1 MSLRARLT
9 LGYSAVLAG
18 VLLVFSAALY
28 LLLTYGLVYQLDQ
41 TLAQSAETILRT
53 SRVTTQRNLR
63 IITLPSLAFAA
74 PNVYIQVWSSNREL
88 IASSG
93 NVSSLSE
100 PLDSADLGIQQQRY
114 SEVRIASAHLRV
126 FTVPI
131 TLAGAEAGFLQV
143 GTPLTTVDRIR
154 TSLLLMLVL
163 GDTLGIVVAAALGSL
178 IAGRALR
185 PLDTVTETAL
195 QITRADD
202 LSRRLALEA
211 PAGSEVGRLILAFNE
226 TLERLED
233 LFYSQRRFLADVSH
247 ELRTPLT
254 AIRGN
259 VDLIR
264 RMGADEE
271 SLEAIQTEA
280 ERLMRLVGDLL
291 LLAQAETGNL
301 PMAHDPVDV
310 DTVLLEVFQQGRVL
324 AQDHL
329 TLTMGDWDQAEV
341 VGDRDRL
348 KQLFLNLVAN
358 AVQYT
363 PSGGRVTLSLR
374 LVGEWTHIS
383 VTDTGPGIP
392 AEEIPHLFE
401 RFYRID
407 RSRARK
413 PRTGAGLGLSIAYWI
428 AHNHG
433 GRIEVASELGKG
445 TTFSVWLPLAPK
457 ETHQP
462 AAVAA

>member
-433 GRIEVASELGKG
+433 GRIDVASELGKG

>member
-41 TLAQSAETILRT
+41 TLAQSAETILQT

-74 PNVYIQVWSSNREL
+74 PNVYIQVWSSNRQL

-93 NVSSLSE
+93 NVSSFSQ
-100 PLDSADLGIQQQRY
+100 PLDSAALGIEQQRY
-114 SEVRIASAHLRV
+114 GEVRIGSAHLRV

-131 TLAGAEAGFLQV
+131 TLAGAEAGFLQI
-143 GTPLTTVDRIR
+143 GTPLTMVDRIR
-154 TSLLLMLVL
+154 DSLLLMLVL

-178 IAGRALR
+178 MAGRALR

-280 ERLMRLVGDLL
+280 ERLIRLVGDLL

-301 PMAHDPVDV
+301 PLAHDPVDV

-329 TLTMGDWDQAEV
+329 TLAMGDWDQALV

-401 RFYRID
+401 RFYRVD

-413 PRTGAGLGLSIAYWI
+413 SRTGAGLGLSIAYWI
-428 AHNHG
+428 AHSHG
-433 GRIEVASELGKG
+433 GRIEVASEMGKG
-445 TTFSVWLPLAPK
+445 TTFSVWLPLAAK
-457 ETHQP
+457 KGHQP
-462 AAVAA
+462 AAVSA

>member
-211 PAGSEVGRLILAFNE
+211 PAGSEVGLLILAFNE

>member
-154 TSLLLMLVL
+154 ASLLLMLVL

-329 TLTMGDWDQAEV
+329 TLAMGDWDQAQV

>member
-374 LVGEWTHIS
+374 LVGEWTHNS

>member
-114 SEVRIASAHLRV
+114 SEVRVASAHLRV

-154 TSLLLMLVL
+154 ASLLLMLVL

-329 TLTMGDWDQAEV
+329 TLAMGDWDQAQV

-401 RFYRID
+401 RFYRMD

-413 PRTGAGLGLSIAYWI
+413 ARTGAGLGLSIAYWI

-457 ETHQP
+457 ETHPP
-462 AAVAA
+462 AEVAA

>member
-100 PLDSADLGIQQQRY
+100 PLDFADLGIQQQRY

-154 TSLLLMLVL
+154 ASLLLMLVL

-233 LFYSQRRFLADVSH
+233 LFYSQRQFLADVSH

-329 TLTMGDWDQAEV
+329 TLAMGDWDQAQV

>member
-329 TLTMGDWDQAEV
+329 TLAMGDWDQAQV

-457 ETHQP
+457 ETHPP

>member
-114 SEVRIASAHLRV
+114 SEVRVASAHLRV

-154 TSLLLMLVL
+154 ASLLLMLVL

-329 TLTMGDWDQAEV
+329 TLAMGDWDQAQV

-401 RFYRID
+401 RFYRMD

-457 ETHQP
+457 ETHPP
-462 AAVAA
+462 AEVAA

>member
-1 MSLRARLT
+1 
-9 LGYSAVLAG
+9 
-18 VLLVFSAALY
+18 
-28 LLLTYGLVYQLDQ
+28 
-41 TLAQSAETILRT
+41 
-53 SRVTTQRNLR
+53 
-63 IITLPSLAFAA
+63 
-74 PNVYIQVWSSNREL
+74 
-88 IASSG
+88 
-93 NVSSLSE
+93 
-100 PLDSADLGIQQQRY
+100 
-114 SEVRIASAHLRV
+114 
-126 FTVPI
+126 
-131 TLAGAEAGFLQV
+131 
-143 GTPLTTVDRIR
+143 
-154 TSLLLMLVL
+154 MLVL
-163 GDTLGIVVAAALGSL
+163 GDTLAIVVAAAGGSL
-178 IAGRALR
+178 MAGRALR
-185 PLDTVTETAL
+185 PLSAVTETAL
-195 QITRADD
+195 QITHADD
-202 LSRRLALEA
+202 LSRRIALEA

-233 LFYSQRRFLADVSH
+233 LFDSQRRFLADVSH

-310 DTVLLEVFQQGRVL
+310 DTVLLEVAQQGRVL

-329 TLTMGDWDQAEV
+329 TLAMGDWDQAQV
-341 VGDRDRL
+341 IGDRDRL

-363 PSGGRVTLSLR
+363 PGGGRVTLSLR

-392 AEEIPHLFE
+392 AKEIPHLFD
-401 RFYRID
+401 RFYRVD

-413 PRTGAGLGLSIAYWI
+413 AQTGAGLGLSIAYWI

-433 GRIEVASELGKG
+433 GRIEVASEVGKG
-445 TTFSVWLPLAPK
+445 TTFSVWLPLAPR
-457 ETHQP
+457 ERP
-462 AAVAA
+462 LGAAVST

>member
-1 MSLRARLT
+1 MSLRSRLT

-28 LLLTYGLVYQLDQ
+28 LLLTFGLVYQIDQ
-41 TLAQSAETILRT
+41 TLAQSADTILRT
-53 SRVTTQRNLR
+53 SRVRTEPNLR
-63 IITLPSLAFAA
+63 IITLPSLAFAS
-74 PNVYIQVWSSNREL
+74 PNVYIQVWGSNQRL

-93 NVSSLSE
+93 NVSSLNE
-100 PLDSADLGIQQQRY
+100 PLDSAALGIQQQRY
-114 SEVRIASAHLRV
+114 SEASIGSAHLRV

-131 TLAGAEAGFLQV
+131 TLAGAEAGYLQI
-143 GTPLTTVDRIR
+143 GTPLNTVDRIR
-154 TSLLLMLVL
+154 ESLLVMLVL
-163 GDTLGIVVAAALGSL
+163 GDVLGMAIAAALGSL
-178 IAGRALR
+178 LAGRALR
-185 PLDTVTETAL
+185 PLRAVTDTAL

-202 LSRRLALEA
+202 LSRRIPLEG
-211 PAGSEVGRLILAFNE
+211 PPGSEVGRLILAFNE

-264 RMGADEE
+264 RMGANEE

-310 DTVLLEVFQQGRVL
+310 DTVLLEVFQQGRIL
-324 AQDHL
+324 AQDRL
-329 TLTMGDWDQAEV
+329 ALTMGDWDQAQV
-341 VGDRDRL
+341 IGDRDRL
-348 KQLFLNLVAN
+348 KQLFLNLMAN

-363 PSGGRVTLSLR
+363 PGGGRVTLSLR

-392 AEEIPHLFE
+392 PDEIPHLFE
-401 RFYRID
+401 RFYRAD
-407 RSRARK
+407 PSRARK
-413 PRTGAGLGLSIAYWI
+413 PDSGAGLGLSIAYWI
-428 AHNHG
+428 AVNHG
-433 GRIEVASELGKG
+433 GRIEVASEVGKG
-445 TTFSVWLPLAPK
+445 TTFSVWLPLARK
-457 ETHQP
+457 ETPQLAP
-462 AAVAA
+462 VSA